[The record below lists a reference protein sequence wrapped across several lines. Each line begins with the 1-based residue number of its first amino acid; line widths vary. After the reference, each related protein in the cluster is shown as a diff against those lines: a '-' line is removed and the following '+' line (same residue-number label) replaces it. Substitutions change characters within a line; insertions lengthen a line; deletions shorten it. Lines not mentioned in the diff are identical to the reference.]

1 MYVYV
6 KSFHFRIFSDGFRF
20 YKGGALWNVQLSTVD
35 DIITGVGRSGETFWN
50 ISINL
55 DKDPALFT
63 LHTWCIISSHVNL
76 QIQKFWKSRLK
87 ASSSIVCDL
96 FYFTVIPP
104 HCALFFFFFSSAAIT
119 TNFPAEIIKVSS
131 FFFKPQNKQ
140 KLPEEDTWLDP
151 VQHRAGFVLH
161 QHNSIPPLLQIHVNE
176 APRACVCV
184 CVQVCVFT
192 FYIRLVSKHIRASLL
207 PPCLLCLMST
217 PPPLLSVFVP
227 VIFLSHQSPKQTPTS
242 I

>member
-1 MYVYV
+1 MYYLITCKPPNSKILKITFESVF
-6 KSFHFRIFSDGFRF
+6 FHC
-20 YKGGALWNVQLSTVD
+20 LWFILLYSYTSTLCPV
-35 DIITGVGRSGETFWN
+35 
-50 ISINL
+50 
-55 DKDPALFT
+55 
-63 LHTWCIISSHVNL
+63 
-76 QIQKFWKSRLK
+76 
-87 ASSSIVCDL
+87 
-96 FYFTVIPP
+96 
-104 HCALFFFFFSSAAIT
+104 FFFFFSSAAIT

-176 APRACVCV
+176 ALRACVCVCV